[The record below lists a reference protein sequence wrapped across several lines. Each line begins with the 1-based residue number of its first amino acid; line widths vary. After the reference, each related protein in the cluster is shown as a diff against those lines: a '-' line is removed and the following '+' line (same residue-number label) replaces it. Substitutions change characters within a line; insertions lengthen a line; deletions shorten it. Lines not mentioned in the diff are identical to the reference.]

1 MKKPSPGKENTDW
14 EGKWNWAEHNLPIL
28 NAIWKKLLFLKSFLA
43 LLTSSNQMSFSMKTS
58 SWQNHIQRNL
68 SIYPLKT
75 FLANVTTFMK
85 RLQSHKKRHW
95 ILSQKQEI
103 RQKAANDC
111 ICHERSYLYK
121 NWEPCQCPVPPWDQG
136 GMIFVSSGRGQLLNF
151 KSQGGDTFRG
161 EDDLRQSSRG
171 VTALSWQIVG
181 ISTKCR
187 YKFCLWCYI
196 FLTSS

>member
-85 RLQSHKKRHW
+85 RLQYKRRHW

-121 NWEPCQCPVPPWDQG
+121 NWEPCQCPVPPLGSGGNDFCVIWQGATVKLQEPGWGHIQG
-136 GMIFVSSGRGQLLNF
+136 GRWS
-151 KSQGGDTFRG
+151 
-161 EDDLRQSSRG
+161 
-171 VTALSWQIVG
+171 
-181 ISTKCR
+181 
-187 YKFCLWCYI
+187 
-196 FLTSS
+196 